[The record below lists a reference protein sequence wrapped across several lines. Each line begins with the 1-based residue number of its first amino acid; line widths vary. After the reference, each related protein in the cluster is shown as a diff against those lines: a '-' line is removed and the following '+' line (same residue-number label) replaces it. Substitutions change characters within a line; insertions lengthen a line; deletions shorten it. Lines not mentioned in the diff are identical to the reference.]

1 MRMAL
6 SSAIWKYINTY
17 KINTYNFK
25 IYIYF
30 CSLHSVVKYYFP
42 IKSTNDVLILKRN
55 KLSLISQGLANDYF
69 EFLTEV
75 LAGH

>member
-1 MRMAL
+1 M
-6 SSAIWKYINTY
+6 
-17 KINTYNFK
+17 
-25 IYIYF
+25 
-30 CSLHSVVKYYFP
+30 YFP

-55 KLSLISQGLANDYF
+55 KLSLTSQGLANDYF